1 LLVGLILFISVSFPN
16 ELNYEVLNFGSH
28 FDGIL
33 IDRDLER
40 QKLRWFGRLTRMPQ
54 EKLAV

>member
-1 LLVGLILFISVSFPN
+1 LFVGLVLFISVSFPN
-16 ELNYEVLNFGSH
+16 ELNYEASNFGSH

-40 QKLRWFGRLTRMPQ
+40 QKLRWFGHLTRMPQ

>member
-1 LLVGLILFISVSFPN
+1 VSFPN
-16 ELNYEVLNFGSH
+16 ELNYEALNFGSH

-40 QKLRWFGRLTRMPQ
+40 QKLRWFGHLTRMPQ